1 MEFCVARPEA
11 SAGGKVQIARWKCAA
26 AMLLILLLGAALRF
40 HRVTE
45 LEPGIWDE
53 GSYVLEARFLST
65 FCTGVY
71 DSARRFL
78 EERMSAQDVWKRE
91 VELPRIREETQGL
104 PPKYGRILHVTFVA
118 AANLLAGESPHNGN
132 VVNAIFGTLTILAVF
147 FAGRILYDDRVGLA
161 AALILSV
168 MGYHIHYSRSSLAEA
183 DTLFFIVLAFVFYTR
198 SRFRYPDLSQKSL
211 ALCGLSLGI
220 GFTAHNRCIV
230 IFALILLLDLLLYR
244 KPGIARDVKRMRVF
258 LLTSFFLL
266 PAFLW
271 EAFYH
276 LVFIL
281 FRRLQIPM
289 TTPTFLE
296 QVLYGFWHSLL
307 WGYVSENFRPA
318 GFLTF
323 PYLYQHM
330 NGIIALALLAA
341 GLFIA
346 FRRPSLADRILGAWF
361 AFPLVLYSLTNA
373 GLTRFFVLILPPAA
387 ILSAAALF
395 PAPGT
400 KAAVPFLHPRARA
413 PLKASLLVLLTVT
426 GVFCSW
432 TRVLPPAAGYA
443 EAMSF
448 LKGQPTTKQIATG
461 VPLCQVYVGVENVE
475 KPPESMEA
483 LEALYRRG
491 FRYYVIDFNR
501 IIYTYYQMNRVEVM
515 DRIAEKSNPVFS
527 TPNEFIFRPQNSF
540 EGNLYFWKT
549 LAMRKTMREQKM
561 DRIRIFDLEEYFGP
575 LEGPGR
581 TRPPS
586 PSAPAD

>member
-1 MEFCVARPEA
+1 MDSSGAQRGTAAGEKPRVA
-11 SAGGKVQIARWKCAA
+11 GWKCATA
-26 AMLLILLLGAALRF
+26 LLLILLLGAALRF

-45 LEPGIWDE
+45 LEPAIWDE
-53 GSYVLEARFLST
+53 GSYALEARFLST
-65 FCTGVY
+65 FCRGVY

-78 EERMSAQDVWKRE
+78 EERLSGQDVWKRE
-91 VELPRIREETQGL
+91 VELPRIREETEGL

-132 VVNAIFGTLTILAVF
+132 VVNAIFGTLTVLAVF

-168 MGYHIHYSRSSLAEA
+168 MGYHIHYSRSCLAEV
-183 DTLFFIVLAFVFYTR
+183 DTLFFVVLAFVFYTR
-198 SRFRYPDLSQKSL
+198 SRCRYPGLSQKDM
-211 ALCGLSLGI
+211 ALCGLFLGI

-230 IFALILLLDLLLYR
+230 IFALIFLLELLLYR
-244 KPGIARDVKRMRVF
+244 KPGGIARDVRRMRLF
-258 LLTSFFLL
+258 LLTGFFLL

-271 EAFYH
+271 ESFYH

-281 FRRLQIPM
+281 FRRLQVPM

-330 NGIIALALLAA
+330 NGILALALLAA
-341 GLFIA
+341 GLFVA
-346 FRRPSLADRILGAWF
+346 FRRPSLGDRILGAWF
-361 AFPLVLYSLTNA
+361 AFPFVLYSLTNA
-373 GLTRFFVLILPPAA
+373 GLSRFFVLILPPAA

-400 KAAVPFLHPRARA
+400 KGALPLLPPGART
-413 PLKASLLVLLTVT
+413 PLKAVLLALLAVS
-426 GVFCSW
+426 GVLCSW
-432 TRVLPPAAGYA
+432 TRVLPPASGYA
-443 EAMSF
+443 EAMAF
-448 LKGQPTTKQIATG
+448 LKRQPTTRQIATG
-461 VPLCQVYVGVENVE
+461 VPLCQVFVGVEDVE
-475 KPPESMEA
+475 RPPESMEA
-483 LEALYRRG
+483 LEALYRKG

-515 DRIAEKSNPVFS
+515 DRIAQKLDPVSS
-527 TPNEFIFRPQNSF
+527 TPNELILRPQNAF

-549 LAMRKTMREQKM
+549 LAMMKTIRKEKM
-561 DRIRIFDLEEYFGP
+561 DRIRIFDLKEYFGP
-575 LEGPGR
+575 FEEP
-581 TRPPS
+581 
-586 PSAPAD
+586 